1 MAKSVLIG
9 MIVFG
14 CTFVG
19 ALSGMWLRAVLPA
32 HHLGSDSKDTIKVG
46 IGLIATMTALV
57 LGLITASAKSSYDM
71 VETELRNTAI
81 DILTLD
87 RLLAQYGPETR
98 EIRGNLQRSIAYR
111 IDMIWPRNSS
121 APVQLDPSTSLAGM
135 EALVERIREL
145 TPHGSSQEA
154 IHSRAV
160 GLAESLL
167 KARWIVIAEAQQP
180 IPPPFLAV
188 LLFWLTTTF
197 TSFGLF
203 SPKNFTVLTVL
214 FVCSLSVSSALFLVL
229 EMDTPFEGLLKIP
242 PDSLRYA
249 VAHINQ

>member
-1 MAKSVLIG
+1 MKSVLIG

-14 CTFVG
+14 CTFFG
-19 ALSGMWLRAVLPA
+19 ALSGMWLRTILPA
-32 HHLGSDSKDTIKVG
+32 HHLDSDSRDTIKVG

-57 LGLITASAKSSYDM
+57 LGLITASAKSSYDT
-71 VETELRNTAI
+71 VETELRSTAI

-98 EIRGNLQRSIAYR
+98 EIRGTLQKSIAHR
-111 IDMIWPRNSS
+111 VDMIWPQDSS
-121 APVQLDPSTSLAGM
+121 APVQLDPSASLSRM
-135 EALVERIREL
+135 EALVGRIRGL

-154 IHSRAV
+154 LRSRAV
-160 GLAESLL
+160 ELAESLL
-167 KARWIVIAEAQQP
+167 KSRWIVVAEAQQP
-180 IPPPFLAV
+180 IPTPFLV
-188 LLFWLTTTF
+188 ILLFWLTITF

-214 FVCSLSVSSALFLVL
+214 FVCSLSISSALFLVL

-242 PDSLRYA
+242 ADSLRYA